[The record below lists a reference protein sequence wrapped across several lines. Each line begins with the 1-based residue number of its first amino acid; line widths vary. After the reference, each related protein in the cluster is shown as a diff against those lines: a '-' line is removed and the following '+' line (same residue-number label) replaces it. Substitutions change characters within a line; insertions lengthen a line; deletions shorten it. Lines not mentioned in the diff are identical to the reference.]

1 MFDANS
7 ASAHRRAFVLS
18 LVLSSRHRSTLTQ
31 RLRFLLDTNVL
42 IPLQDSYQVL
52 EPNLAN
58 FVRLAGVGGHQL
70 LYHPATIAD
79 FERDTSLERRQRNLQ
94 RIRQYAVLEQPAAC
108 PWNTNATTANEACDN
123 EILYAL
129 ECAAVHA
136 LVTEDRGL
144 HAKAATRGLRDR
156 IYTIQTAEDWLRRL
170 HEPRLVVLPNI
181 QDVPLH
187 SLTPLLDSPF
197 FNSLREGYLGFDD
210 WFRRKARE
218 NRKAWIYRD
227 HDLALAAIC
236 VYAVQSNEAI
246 NDHGERLPSASLKL
260 CTFMVGETV
269 RGRKIGELF
278 LKAAFRYAT
287 ENACEHVFI
296 HANANRQ
303 DFLIRML
310 IDFGFKER
318 GTYRGDVVLV
328 KTHPRSPP
336 DFAISK
342 PLEYAREFFPH
353 YRRDS
358 AVQKFV
364 IPIQPHF
371 HAELFPDYSAVQRN
385 LFGTT
390 GSVGNAIKL
399 AYLCHA
405 QTKAIRAGDVVLFYR
420 TGDEKAVT
428 SVGIVDRFEML
439 TDAARIAS
447 LVSRRTVYGI
457 DEITRMAERLTKV
470 ILFRLVEHFPRSVS
484 YDRLLGDGVVSGPIQ
499 SIRQISDDSFLRMLA
514 AAGR

>member
-1 MFDANS
+1 
-7 ASAHRRAFVLS
+7 
-18 LVLSSRHRSTLTQ
+18 LTQ

-52 EPNLAN
+52 ERNLAN

-79 FERDTSLERRQRNLQ
+79 FERDTNLDRRKRSLQ
-94 RIRQYAVLEQPAAC
+94 RIRQYAALEQPAPC
-108 PWNTNATTANEACDN
+108 PWNTDATSANDACDN

-129 ECAAVHA
+129 ECDAVHA
-136 LVTEDRGL
+136 LVTEDRGI
-144 HAKAATRGLRDR
+144 HAKAAARGLRDR

-187 SLTPLLDSPF
+187 SLTPLLTSSF
-197 FNSLREGYLGFDD
+197 FDSLRAGYSGFDD
-210 WFRRKARE
+210 WFRNKARE
-218 NRKAWIYRD
+218 NRMAWVYRD
-227 HDLALAAIC
+227 QGTDLAAIC
-236 VYAVQSNEAI
+236 IYAVQSDEVI
-246 NDHGERLPSASLKL
+246 NDDGQRLLNASLKL
-260 CTFMVGETV
+260 CTFKVGETV

-287 ENACEHVFI
+287 ENTCENVFI
-296 HANANRQ
+296 HANAERH
-303 DFLIRML
+303 DYLIRML
-310 IDFGFKER
+310 ADFGFKEH
-318 GTYRGDVVLV
+318 GSYRGDVVLV
-328 KTHPRSPP
+328 KPHPRLPP
-336 DFAISK
+336 DFASSH
-342 PLEYAREFFPH
+342 PFEYAREFFPH
-353 YRRDS
+353 YRCDS
-358 AVQKFV
+358 AVQKFL
-364 IPIQPHF
+364 IPIQPQF
-371 HAELFPDYSAVQRN
+371 HAELFPDYSAVQKH
-385 LFGTT
+385 LFGVT

-457 DEITRMAERLTKV
+457 DEINRMAERLTKV
-470 ILFRLVEHFPRSVS
+470 ILFRLVEHFPHSVS
-484 YDRLLGDGVVSGPIQ
+484 YDQLLGAGVVSGPIQ
-499 SIRQISDDSFLRMLA
+499 SIRRITDESFLRVLT

>member
-1 MFDANS
+1 
-7 ASAHRRAFVLS
+7 
-18 LVLSSRHRSTLTQ
+18 
-31 RLRFLLDTNVL
+31 
-42 IPLQDSYQVL
+42 
-52 EPNLAN
+52 LAN

-70 LYHPATIAD
+70 LYHPATVAD
-79 FERDTSLERRQRNLQ
+79 FERDTNLERRKRNLQ
-94 RIRQYAVLEQPAAC
+94 RIQQYAALEQPAAC
-108 PWNTNATTANEACDN
+108 PWNTDSTTPNEACDN

-136 LVTEDRGL
+136 LVTEDRGI
-144 HAKAATRGLRDR
+144 HAKAAVRGLRDR

-187 SLTPLLDSPF
+187 SLTPLLPSAF
-197 FNSLREGYLGFDD
+197 FDSLRDGYAGFDD
-210 WFRRKARE
+210 WFRSKARD

-227 HDLALAAIC
+227 QGATLAAIC
-236 VYAVQSNEAI
+236 IYAVQSDEVV
-246 NDHGERLPSASLKL
+246 NDGGDRLPNASLKL
-260 CTFMVGETV
+260 CTFKVGETV

-287 ENACEHVFI
+287 ENACEHVFV
-296 HANANRQ
+296 HANAERH
-303 DFLIRML
+303 DYLIRML
-310 IDFGFKER
+310 ADFGFKER
-318 GTYRGDVVLV
+318 GAYRGDVVLV
-328 KTHPRSPP
+328 KSHPLSAP
-336 DFAISK
+336 DPIVSQ
-342 PLEYAREFFPH
+342 PLDYAREFFPH

-371 HAELFPDYSAVQRN
+371 HAELFPDYSAVQRH

-405 QTKAIRAGDVVLFYR
+405 QTKSIRAGDVVLFYR
-420 TGDEKAVT
+420 TEDEKAIT
-428 SVGIVDRFEML
+428 SVGVVDRFEML

-457 DEITRMAERLTKV
+457 DEITRMAQRLTKV
-470 ILFRLVEHFPRSVS
+470 ILFRLIEHFPRSVS

-499 SIRQISDDSFLRMLA
+499 SIKQISDDSFLRVLF

>member
-1 MFDANS
+1 L
-7 ASAHRRAFVLS
+7 AH
-18 LVLSSRHRSTLTQ
+18 

-52 EPNLAN
+52 EQNLAN
-58 FVRLAGVGGHQL
+58 FVRLVGVGGHQL
-70 LYHPATIAD
+70 LYHPATVAD
-79 FERDTSLERRQRNLQ
+79 FERDTNIDRRARNLQ
-94 RIRQYAVLEQPAAC
+94 RIRQYAALEQPAAC
-108 PWNTNATTANEACDN
+108 PWNTESTSANEACDN

-129 ECAAVHA
+129 ECDAVHA
-136 LVTEDRGL
+136 LVTEDRGI

-181 QDVPLH
+181 QDAPLH
-187 SLTPLLDSPF
+187 SLTPLLASTF
-197 FNSLREGYLGFDD
+197 FDSLREGYAGFDD

-218 NRKAWIYRD
+218 NRKAWVYRD
-227 HDLALAAIC
+227 QDAVLAAIC
-236 VYAVQSNEAI
+236 VYAVQSDEVI
-246 NDHGERLPSASLKL
+246 TDGGERLPNASLKL
-260 CTFMVGETV
+260 CTFKVAEAV

-296 HANANRQ
+296 HANADRH
-303 DFLIRML
+303 DYLIRML

-328 KTHPRSPP
+328 KPHPKSPP
-336 DFAISK
+336 DFALAH

-364 IPIQPHF
+364 IPIQSHF
-371 HAELFPDYSAVQRN
+371 HTELFPDYSAAQRH
-385 LFGTT
+385 LFGTP
-390 GSVGNAIKL
+390 GNVGNAIKL

-405 QTKAIRAGDVVLFYR
+405 QTKAIRPGDVVLFYR

-439 TDAARIAS
+439 ADAARIAS

-457 DEITRMAERLTKV
+457 EEITRMAERLTKV
-470 ILFRLVEHFPRSVS
+470 ILFRLVEHLPHSVS
-484 YDRLLGDGVVSGPIQ
+484 YDRLLGEGIVSGPIQ
-499 SIRQISDDSFLRMLA
+499 SIRQISDESFRKVLS